1 MQTVITKQW
10 CPWAS
15 VTYPSAS
22 VPSLSFIHGP
32 KRIKQNWADK
42 ATCVIG
48 TRANVHEAKQKL
60 LRGSFIIWLLP
71 SSCPPLY
78 TGPKPE
84 VLCLIHTAYAGER
97 RSKRARRGEAEVKVS
112 SSNTL
117 WDFKLRLVE
126 ALNIHPKNAD
136 VHIRLGNTWQKLTQ
150 DEASLAGEDSSC
162 CSDHLSVFECE
173 VVAEVARLACH
184 FNHVGWDCFRWEIPV
199 CIFYLGLRE
208 RQP

>member
-1 MQTVITKQW
+1 M
-10 CPWAS
+10 
-15 VTYPSAS
+15 
-22 VPSLSFIHGP
+22 
-32 KRIKQNWADK
+32 
-42 ATCVIG
+42 
-48 TRANVHEAKQKL
+48 
-60 LRGSFIIWLLP
+60 
-71 SSCPPLY
+71 
-78 TGPKPE
+78 
-84 VLCLIHTAYAGER
+84 
-97 RSKRARRGEAEVKVS
+97 S

-136 VHIRLGNTWQKLTQ
+136 VHIRLGDTWQKLTQ

-162 CSDHLSVFECE
+162 CSAHLSVLECE

-184 FNHVGWDCFRWEIPV
+184 LNHVGWDCFRWEFPM